1 MAGISHTSGTLYWHT
16 IRDLL
21 NQYGAKVVDS
31 DAASAYDS
39 RGAIN
44 CQARWKPVKY
54 REMFRQDISS
64 SLPHYVTRWWGAN
77 DGRCGIKLDD
87 IIFTS
92 TSSLSGVADASK
104 LWKHDYPTGG
114 STDRFNPQDFR
125 GYDPEAKIIDSFYN
139 PIGDDDIILGVE
151 TGGNMVSVKFGENGA
166 TSPSLDYMDIL
177 YEVGG
182 ALSDSNMSILYL
194 GLIAIRSDGRYHG
207 VVSLPYTMKQ
217 LNNLNDLDDG
227 VYYAMDDHYAGISV
241 SGNLFK
247 MAGEYRVYPVLF
259 ALQQTAKS
267 AEGAISCGEYVPLP
281 VKPITVN
288 AVTLSSY
295 FYMSDLA
302 AKRNTSTTNITV
314 TFKLQNSGAAIT
326 TGGASPYFFKV
337 RWFAYTGN
345 PSDYPNPT
353 YSETQI
359 TQQIAIANGANTV
372 SFNIPA
378 YPSSGQQLDL
388 QVVLYNN
395 STIAAQISNAFIN
408 PF

>member
-1 MAGISHTSGTLYWHT
+1 MAGIAHTSGTLYWHT

-39 RGAIN
+39 RGNIN

-54 REMFRQDISS
+54 REMFRQDIDS
-64 SLPHYVTRWWGAN
+64 SLPHYIPRWWGAN

-87 IIFTS
+87 IIYTS
-92 TSSLSGVADASK
+92 TASLSGVSDAAT

-139 PIGDDDIILGVE
+139 PIGEDIIIGVE
-151 TGGNMVSVKFGENGA
+151 SGGNMVSVKFGQHGVD
-166 TSPSLDYMDIL
+166 SPSLDYMDIL
-177 YEVGG
+177 YKLGG
-182 ALSDSNMSILYL
+182 AVAESNLSILYL
-194 GLIAIRSDGRYHG
+194 GLIAIRSDGKYHG

-217 LNNLNDLDDG
+217 LNSLNDLDDG

-247 MAGEYRVYPVLF
+247 MTGEYRVYPVLF
-259 ALQQTAKS
+259 ALSQDARS

-295 FYMSDLA
+295 FYISDLA
-302 AKRNTSTTNITV
+302 AKRNTSTTNTTV
-314 TFKLQNSGAAIT
+314 SFEIQNDGASIV
-326 TGGASPYFFKV
+326 TGGSNPYRFVV
-337 RWFAYTGN
+337 RWFAYTGY
-345 PSDYPNPT
+345 PSDYPDKQ
-353 YSETQI
+353 YSEYTV
-359 TQQIAIANGANTV
+359 TQQITIAGGANTV

-378 YPSSGQQLDL
+378 YPSSGQLLDL
-388 QVVLYNN
+388 QVVLYRD
-395 STIAAQISNAFIN
+395 STIAAQISNSFIN